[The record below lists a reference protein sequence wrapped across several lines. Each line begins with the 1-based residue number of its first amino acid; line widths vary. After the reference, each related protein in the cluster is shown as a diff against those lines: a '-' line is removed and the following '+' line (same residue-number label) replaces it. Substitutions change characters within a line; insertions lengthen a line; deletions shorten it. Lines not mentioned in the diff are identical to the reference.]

1 MSRALSS
8 LAAFGITLAWLHAPA
23 LYAQGQI
30 TGTFSQPAPSP
41 TASYYEEQVPATITG
56 LPTAFH
62 YDAGPGRAPLLP
74 TIIDGIRNTLN
85 CLLPCRGSGR
95 LGLGGPLL
103 GNRRGAGLFSVRF
116 HEGCGCGVPIPRC
129 GCGIQVIDEGIGI
142 PTPAGDIPE
151 VNPPKPVPDVS
162 MYYYQRLPQR
172 TVIPAVYHPGQLRG
186 IVQPGG
192 SYVIQQVS
200 SSERVIPASY
210 GRASPIPNPLRP

>member
-8 LAAFGITLAWLHAPA
+8 LAVFGITLAWLHAPA

-30 TGTFSQPAPSP
+30 SGILSQFAPTP
-41 TASYYEEQVPATITG
+41 TVSYYEGQAPATTTE
-56 LPTAFH
+56 LPAAVH
-62 YDAGPGRAPLLP
+62 YDAGPGCAPLLP
-74 TIIDGIRNTLN
+74 TIVDGIRNTLN

-116 HEGCGCGVPIPRC
+116 YEGCGCGVPIPRC

-142 PTPAGDIPE
+142 PTPAGYIPE
-151 VNPPKPVPDVS
+151 VNPPKPVPDSSV
-162 MYYYQRLPQR
+162 YYYQRLPQR
-172 TVIPAVYHPGQLRG
+172 TVVPAVYHPGQLRG

-192 SYVIQQVS
+192 SYVIKGAPIS
-200 SSERVIPASY
+200 NLAIPARY
-210 GRASPIPNPLRP
+210 DRASSIPNPLRP